1 MYQRIN
7 DTSVRHLPSGT
18 VFPLP
23 PVESY
28 GHDYQAWLAA
38 GNTPEPALVEPI
50 AARRAA
56 AWAAVKAE
64 RSRRKDGGVLVSGHW
79 FQTDSDS
86 RIQLMRLDSKAVTL
100 LAGGGAPTD
109 VLTVMGQPIPWKTT
123 ENGLVPMTAELAQ
136 NIVLAVEVLDAQA
149 FGRAEVLRQ
158 QIEASE
164 SPELIDISTGWPVVY
179 GGAQ

>member
-1 MYQRIN
+1 MKHFLVDGRVHAYEADGSQDAYIPEGAQPITQQQADDLAN
-7 DTSVRHLPSGT
+7 PVPSI
-18 VFPLP
+18 
-23 PVESY
+23 E
-28 GHDYQAWLAA
+28 
-38 GNTPEPALVEPI
+38 
-50 AARRAA
+50 ARRAA

-64 RSRRKDGGVLVSGHW
+64 RSRRKDGGVQVSGHW

-86 RIQLMRLDSKAVTL
+86 RIQLMRLDSKAVAL

-123 ENGLVPMTAELAQ
+123 ENGLVPMTAALAQ
-136 NIVLAVEVLDAQA
+136 NIVLAVEVLDAMA

-179 GGAQ
+179 GGAE